1 MWLDSVRIGS
11 IIQGRTLISVKGL
24 KKIGTFKSSIT
35 EIKELPKDYNISY
48 GNSYK
53 TRKITK
59 VAIVPVGYADGLNK
73 DKLRDDYT
81 LKNNLIAVGM
91 EIKKIFKD
99 NSLKVIINGN
109 KYKILGKLGMYHC
122 IIDITNSENIKIND
136 EVILNI
142 TPLQANDEIRR
153 EYIEWKKKIKKWV
166 FLQN

>member
-153 EYIEWKKKIKKWV
+153 EYI
-166 FLQN
+166 

>member
-1 MWLDSVRIGS
+1 MWLDAIRVGS
-11 IIQGRTLISVKGL
+11 IIQGRTLVPVEGL
-24 KKIGTFKSSIT
+24 KKIGTFKSAIIQ
-35 EIKELPKDYNISY
+35 IKELPKGYNISY

-53 TRKITK
+53 TKKITK

-81 LKNNLIAVGM
+81 FKNNLIAVGM

-109 KYKILGKLGMYHC
+109 SYKILGKLGMYHC
-122 IIDITNSENIKIND
+122 IIDITNSENIEIND
-136 EVILNI
+136 EVILKI

-153 EYIEWKKKIKKWV
+153 EYI
-166 FLQN
+166 